1 MNLFFFDDD
10 FYPASL
16 LNFSYRSFFANNLLS
31 HRTYVAIAYAPTRLD
46 EARVV
51 RLIVKDF
58 TDCADAFAQGV
69 VINVFSVP
77 KLIQEFR
84 ATYESIAVLDQIR

>member
-31 HRTYVAIAYAPTRLD
+31 YRTYVAIANAPARLD

-51 RLIVKDF
+51 RLIVKGF
-58 TDCADAFAQGV
+58 TDGADTLAQRV
-69 VINVFSVP
+69 VIDVFSVP
-77 KLIQEFR
+77 KLIQ
-84 ATYESIAVLDQIR
+84 